1 MKFHIQQGDFL
12 KGLSLCQGIAER
24 KSTMPM
30 LANVQLETEAETHV
44 VCRATDLYTTITCR
58 IEAKVERAGGV
69 AVGAKAAFEIV
80 KNLSVADID
89 VAVNE
94 SNHVEL
100 RSGPSRFKV
109 VGLAAKDYPETPA
122 VPEQAFDAVP
132 IPTMLNLINRT
143 LFSVSQD
150 ETRQHLSGVLV
161 ESKGDV
167 IRMVST
173 DGHRLSKAEELV
185 TGGWPLKEGILIP
198 KKGLQELK
206 RMLEAYEGT
215 CELAV
220 KDGVLFARH
229 GAIVLSVRLIDSRFP
244 PYEKVIPAACEKKV
258 LVDRKLLTDA
268 LKRAA
273 IMSEDRNKGVR
284 MILQPQ
290 KLVLEAETP
299 ETGEAHEELEVDYEG
314 TGLKI
319 GFNAGYLI
327 EALARVEGDEVFVE
341 FNEELDPCVLRPVG
355 TDNFL
360 GVVMPL
366 RL

>member
-30 LANVQLETEAETHV
+30 LANVHLETEAETHV

-58 IEAKVERAGGV
+58 VEAKIERPGGV

-80 KNLSVADID
+80 KNLPVTDID

-150 ETRQHLSGVLV
+150 ETRQHLSG
-161 ESKGDV
+161 
-167 IRMVST
+167 
-173 DGHRLSKAEELV
+173 
-185 TGGWPLKEGILIP
+185 
-198 KKGLQELK
+198 GL
-206 RMLEAYEGT
+206 
-215 CELAV
+215 
-220 KDGVLFARH
+220 
-229 GAIVLSVRLIDSRFP
+229 
-244 PYEKVIPAACEKKV
+244 
-258 LVDRKLLTDA
+258 
-268 LKRAA
+268 
-273 IMSEDRNKGVR
+273 
-284 MILQPQ
+284 
-290 KLVLEAETP
+290 
-299 ETGEAHEELEVDYEG
+299 
-314 TGLKI
+314 
-319 GFNAGYLI
+319 
-327 EALARVEGDEVFVE
+327 
-341 FNEELDPCVLRPVG
+341 
-355 TDNFL
+355 
-360 GVVMPL
+360 
-366 RL
+366 